1 MNGTKSRRCSW
12 IAAALLGCAAL
23 GLQPAN
29 AGGIS
34 GQVTASD
41 GTTPLAGINVD
52 AYQWNAEW
60 EYWKWLSSLNTD
72 ASGNYDI
79 DGLAAGTYRVQF
91 YDPNNVYV
99 EEAYD
104 DTSSIYLGTDIVVPA
119 ETTVEDIDASLAE
132 GSHIKGTV
140 TASDGTT
147 PLAGIEVWAYQWN
160 AEWEYWDWV
169 SSSGTDVSGNYDF
182 GGLVAGTYRVE
193 FDDPNSVYVGEAYDD
208 TSSIYL
214 GTDIVVPAETTV
226 EDIDASLSEG
236 SHITGTVTGPDGTTP
251 LEGISVTAYCWSDG
265 GLGSSEPVVGWVWM
279 GGGET
284 DADGHYDIGGLR
296 VGTYHV
302 RYRDYDGT
310 YAPEFY
316 GNAPG
321 HDSAAD
327 IAVAASTTVNGID
340 ASLGDASHITGTVT
354 GPDGTT
360 PLEGIGVSAYRWSE
374 GHVDSYVGV
383 NWEEV
388 DSEQTDISGNYDI
401 GGLPAGT
408 YRVRF
413 GLWQGSYATEVYDN
427 AADLDSGADVIV
439 TAGATSDG
447 IDASL
452 SAGSQILGRV
462 TGPDGTT
469 PLAGIDVN
477 VFVESWS
484 DEWGG
489 YSFWDYAGWGQTGS
503 DGRYAVEGLDPG
515 TYRVEFNDPSG
526 TYLRETYDDKA
537 EWWQGTDIQVPYMT
551 SVGNIDASLDL
562 PSAIEGRVTASDGT
576 TPLEGIEAV
585 AYKWNTEWEY
595 WEWMSSSYTDSSG
608 NYDIGGLA
616 AGTYRVQ
623 FYDLSNVYVDE
634 IYDGVQ
640 STSPWDGGTDIALP
654 PGTELAGIDATLEL
668 PSAIEGRV
676 TAAAGGAPLEGIRV
690 SAYRWNEGDGGR
702 STYSFASSETDADG
716 RYSLGGLAT
725 GTYRVEFSDGS
736 GRCVREVYDNLL
748 GGSIFEGT
756 DVVVPSETTVSDI
769 DATLEEFASIA
780 GTVLGGGL
788 PLPGARIKA
797 FNPDFRWTIYETVAD
812 AHGAFTLPRLLP
824 GVYTVKVE
832 ADGFADLWW
841 IAAGIATNAA
851 TVPLA
856 PGGEAVLD
864 FNLVIGQSPALVQV
878 TSDPP
883 GAAIYLDYQP
893 TGEVTPA
900 VIDVGEIGTT
910 DSIGNPLASHVITLK
925 RTGSPKPAPRTITP
939 VEAETTVEHFDLTG
953 EYAGSILV
961 ETTPAGAEVFVDYA
975 DEALGVT
982 PLRVENLAPGT
993 HTILL
998 RKDGYLRPRPVMAR
1012 ARAGDNFVESSQTN
1026 SFAAV
1031 GTPQGWHADDACW
1044 EVALPFAFPFY
1055 GVARTK
1061 VVVGSNGTLAFDG
1074 DFSPWGFDDY
1084 SFKYRPMIAVM
1095 AADLLTTTPGDIAI
1109 LSTADAFTVRWDAR
1123 YYSGGDAVRASAT
1136 LHADGRIEIKYGEG
1150 NTRGGVIGVSA
1161 GDGDRFAF
1169 SPRSQS
1175 GSMEQADDI
1184 VYEPVFT
1191 PVPTLVQIPLVA
1203 ESAGPEIAVAV
1214 ESPLV
1219 PDMAVYVDYLPTE
1232 QVTDAVVEGLD
1243 AATHSGSYL
1252 GQNWRT
1258 ASHTILLRK
1267 PGVRPFAPRDVGDE
1281 FGVVQTLSAEPWMS
1295 VISLPEALDTEGAAH
1310 PPAWSTGPLESR
1322 WSGVGEVDGNGEDAA
1337 RSGAIGHGEASWLVM
1352 NVTNSGSL
1360 AFNWRAS
1367 CQPRYDYLLLIVDGV
1382 AKGRI
1387 SGESG
1392 WLSKTVEIAGEGPHE
1407 IVWNFIKD
1415 GSVSEGL
1422 DCAWVDQVVWTP
1434 DPALTLEAAL
1444 DATNLVWSTWG
1455 DIPWKP
1461 ITSPSLDGEDAARSG
1476 PVGDYGVSVLATTA
1490 TGPGLLQFV
1499 WRASCETYGD
1509 WLDFVVDG
1517 VLVET
1522 LTGEAGWQDVVVELG
1537 PGEHALSWE
1546 YWKNEGG
1553 ASGDDA
1559 GWLDCVL
1566 WTPYGDPATHTGT
1579 TPVPVPYAWLDGFP
1593 GLLASFG
1600 GDYEAAALS
1609 ANGKRDV
1616 GGNPLAVWQDYVA
1629 GTCPTNPAS
1638 QFRCFIGME
1647 GGMPVLSWDPDLG
1660 NERVYTL
1667 WGRPD
1672 LSSAWTT
1679 PTKAASRFFR
1689 VGVSLP

>member
-1 MNGTKSRRCSW
+1 MNGTKSRWCSW
-12 IAAALLGCAAL
+12 IATALLGFSAL
-23 GLQPAN
+23 GLQSAN

-34 GQVTASD
+34 DHVTATD
-41 GTTPLAGINVD
+41 GTTPLVGINVV

-60 EYWKWLSSLNTD
+60 EC
-72 ASGNYDI
+72 
-79 DGLAAGTYRVQF
+79 
-91 YDPNNVYV
+91 
-99 EEAYD
+99 
-104 DTSSIYLGTDIVVPA
+104 
-119 ETTVEDIDASLAE
+119 
-132 GSHIKGTV
+132 
-140 TASDGTT
+140 
-147 PLAGIEVWAYQWN
+147 
-160 AEWEYWDWV
+160 WDWV
-169 SSSGTDVSGNYDF
+169 SSSGTDVSGNYDI
-182 GGLVAGTYRVE
+182 GGLASGTYRVQ
-193 FDDPNSVYVGEAYDD
+193 FYDPNGVYVDEAYDD
-208 TSSIYL
+208 TSAIYL

-251 LEGISVTAYCWSDG
+251 LEGISVTAYYWSDG
-265 GLGSSEPVVGWVWM
+265 EIGSSTPIIGWVSM
-279 GGGET
+279 GSGAT
-284 DADGHYDIGGLR
+284 DTNGYYNIGGLR
-296 VGTYHV
+296 AGTYHV
-302 RYRDYDGT
+302 KYQDNDGV

-316 GNAPG
+316 DDAPD

-327 IAVAASTTVNGID
+327 IAVASSTTLNGID
-340 ASLGDASHITGTVT
+340 ASLGEASHITGTVT

-360 PLEGIGVSAYRWSE
+360 PLAGIEVTAYRWSE
-374 GHVDSYVGV
+374 GAVDSYGNV
-383 NWEEV
+383 NWEELE
-388 DSEQTDISGNYDI
+388 SASTDVGGNYDI
-401 GGLPAGT
+401 GGLPAGS
-408 YRVRF
+408 YRVVF
-413 GLWQGSYATEVYDN
+413 GLWQNSYAIEVYDN
-427 AADLDSGADVIV
+427 AADLDSGADVTV
-439 TAGATSDG
+439 AAEETADG

-462 TGPDGTT
+462 TGSDGTP

-477 VFVESWS
+477 VFVERWD
-484 DEWGG
+484 DEWG
-489 YSFWDYAGWGQTGS
+489 YWYWDYVAWTQTRP
-503 DGRYAVEGLDPG
+503 DGGYAVEGLAPG
-515 TYRVEFNDPSG
+515 AYRVEFNDPSG
-526 TYLRETYDDKA
+526 TYLREAYDDA
-537 EWWQGTDIQVPYMT
+537 TAFWDGDDIEVPWMT
-551 SVGNIDASLDL
+551 SVGGIDASLDL
-562 PSAIEGRVTASDGT
+562 PSAIEGRVTTSDGT

-623 FYDLSNVYVDE
+623 FNDWSNVYVDE

-654 PGTELAGIDATLEL
+654 PGTELTGIDATLEL

-676 TAAAGGAPLEGIRV
+676 TAAAGGAPLEGIEV

-716 RYSLGGLAT
+716 RYSLGGLPA

-736 GRCVREVYDNLL
+736 GRYVREVYDNLL

-756 DVVVPSETTVSDI
+756 DVIVPSESTVPDI

-780 GTVLGGGL
+780 GTVLGDGL

-797 FNPDFRWTIYETVAD
+797 FNADFQWTIYETVAD
-812 AHGAFTLPRLLP
+812 AQGAYALDRVLP
-824 GVYTVKVE
+824 GAYTVKVE

-851 TVPLA
+851 AVPLA

-864 FNLVIGQSPALVQV
+864 FNIAIGQSPALVQV

-910 DSIGNPLASHVITLK
+910 DSLGNPLASHVITLK
-925 RTGSPKPAPRTITP
+925 RAGSPQPAPRTITP

-953 EYAGSILV
+953 EYAGAILV

-982 PLRVENLAPGT
+982 PLLVENLAPGS

-1012 ARAGDNFVESSQTN
+1012 ARAGANFAESSQTN

-1044 EVALPFAFPFY
+1044 AVDLPFAFPFY
-1055 GVARTK
+1055 GVDRTQ

-1074 DFSPWGFDDY
+1074 GGSPWGYDDY
-1084 SFKYRPMIAVM
+1084 SFKSRPIIAVM
-1095 AADLLTTTPGDIAI
+1095 GADLVTSTPGDIAI
-1109 LSTADAFTVRWDAR
+1109 HSTPNAFTVRWDAQ
-1123 YYSGGDAVRASAT
+1123 YYGGGAVRVSAT

-1161 GDGDRFAF
+1161 GDGDRYAF
-1169 SPRSQS
+1169 SDRSQS
-1175 GSMEQADDI
+1175 GSMDRADDI
-1184 VYEPVFT
+1184 VYEPVST
-1191 PVPTLVQIPLVA
+1191 SVPTLVQIPLVA

-1219 PDMAVYVDYLPTE
+1219 PDMVVYVDYLPTE
-1232 QVTDAVVEGLD
+1232 HVTDAVVEGLD
-1243 AATHSGSYL
+1243 PATHSGSYI

-1267 PGVRPFAPRDVGDE
+1267 PGERPFAPRYVDDE
-1281 FGVVQTLSAEPWMS
+1281 FGVVQTLTAEPWMS
-1295 VISLPEALDTEGAAH
+1295 IISLPEALDTEGAAH
-1310 PPAWSTGPLESR
+1310 PPAWSTGPLETC

-1367 CQPRYDYLLLIVDGV
+1367 CQSRYDYLLLIVDGV

-1422 DCAWVDQVVWTP
+1422 DCAWVDRVVWTP

-1455 DIPWKP
+1455 DMPWNP
-1461 ITSPSLDGEDAARSG
+1461 ITSPSMDGEDAARSG
-1476 PVGDYGVSVLATTA
+1476 PVGDYGVSVLAATA

-1499 WRASCETYGD
+1499 WRVSCEMYGD

-1537 PGEHALSWE
+1537 SGEHALSWE

-1566 WTPYGDPATHTGT
+1566 WTPYEDPATQTST

-1593 GLLASFG
+1593 GLLAAFG
-1600 GDYEAAALS
+1600 GDYEAAARS
-1609 ANGKRDV
+1609 ASGKRDA

-1647 GGMPVLSWDPDLG
+1647 GGVPVLSWDPDLG
-1660 NERVYTL
+1660 GERVYTL
-1667 WGRPD
+1667 WGKPD

-1679 PTKAASRFFR
+1679 PTNAASRFFR
-1689 VGVSLP
+1689 IGVSLP